1 MPRPRLPKQQ
11 KDLGPDV
18 PLVFCFALKP
28 EPAKRLRSR
37 ITKQLKIQTWTPR
50 ETVDYENEIN
60 KLALQQHLIPE
71 PFTARLEL
79 ILNFRFQSERHGDI
93 DNVVKA
99 VLDGMQPKY
108 RQDCVR
114 PGVFR
119 NDFCIKR
126 ISAEIFYDRER
137 LPELQVILQRYK
149 SRPWSGRL
157 TADACNG
164 HG

>member
-1 MPRPRLPKQQ
+1 MPRPRLPKQK

-18 PLVFCFALKP
+18 PLVFYFAFKP

-60 KLALQQHLIPE
+60 KLALQQHLILE

-79 ILNFRFQSERHGDI
+79 ILNFRFQGERHGDI
-93 DNVVKA
+93 DNVEKA
-99 VLDGMQPKY
+99 ILDGFQPKY
-108 RQDCVR
+108 RDDKCTR

-119 NDFCIKR
+119 NDACVKKVHKEF
-126 ISAEIFYDRER
+126 FYDKQIESCV
-137 LPELQVILQRYK
+137 EVILRRHK
-149 SRPWSGRL
+149 SRPWSERL
-157 TADACNG
+157 RSFEAKD
-164 HG
+164 